1 MARNEQLI
9 RQHKLLQAL
18 ERSRFGSTLAE
29 LRDGLVEDLGLSSLH
44 TRTLRRD
51 IEALQTAG
59 IDIVN
64 EELAR
69 GKVWKLGPNAKHA
82 YTITASATELVA
94 LSLGRELLAPLSGTF
109 IGQGI
114 TSFWKRVQEEV
125 PESVWQHYQRCR
137 QTLFVTGTPSKTYE
151 NHQGFL
157 KTLERCVVQHRWCHI
172 EYSSLQ
178 HDTSTRRIAPQAIVF
193 YNSSLY
199 VIAHEDDSN
208 STPRH
213 WKLDRISVAAALDE
227 YFPPSDEDFH
237 NYLDS
242 GIGIFANEGIT
253 IYEIRLSRAAA
264 KWVTEEPW
272 HPRQELELLSDG
284 GALLKVPAHHDM
296 EVIPRVLG
304 FCANAEVLQPD
315 SCRQAVVQLL
325 GNMVAMY
332 DENV

>member
-9 RQHKLLQAL
+9 RQHKLLQIL
-18 ERSRFGSTLAE
+18 ERTRFGSTLTE
-29 LRDGLVEDLGLSSLH
+29 LRDSLVGDLGLSSLH

-51 IEALQTAG
+51 IEALQSAG

-64 EELAR
+64 EELQR

-82 YTITASATELVA
+82 YTITATATELVA

-114 TSFWKRVQEEV
+114 NSFWNRVQQEV

-137 QTLFVTGTPSKTYE
+137 QTLFITGTPSKTYE
-151 NHQGFL
+151 HHQGFL
-157 KTLERCVVQHRWCHI
+157 KTLERCVLQHRWCHI

-178 HDTSTRRIAPQAIVF
+178 HETSARRIAPRAIVF

-199 VIAHEDDSN
+199 VIAHEDKYDSA
-208 STPRH
+208 PRH
-213 WKLDRISVAAALDE
+213 WKLDRISVAEALDE
-227 YFPPSDEDFH
+227 YFSPSDEDFH
-237 NYLDS
+237 DYLDS
-242 GIGIFANEGIT
+242 GIGIFANEGT
-253 IYEIRLSRAAA
+253 VIYEIRLSSAAA
-264 KWVTEEPW
+264 KWVAEEPW
-272 HPRQELELLSDG
+272 HPRQELEPLADG

-304 FCANAEVLQPD
+304 FCANAEILEPD
-315 SCRQAVVQLL
+315 SCRKVMIELL

-332 DENV
+332 RDA

>member
-1 MARNEQLI
+1 VARNEQLI

-18 ERSRFGSTLAE
+18 ERARFGNTLAE

-51 IEALQTAG
+51 IEALQSAG

-64 EELAR
+64 LDLQR

-82 YTITASATELVA
+82 YTITATATELVA

-114 TSFWKRVQEEV
+114 NSFWKRVQEEV

-137 QTLFVTGTPSKTYE
+137 QTLFITGTPSKTYE

-178 HDTSTRRIAPQAIVF
+178 HETSTRCIAPRAIVF

-199 VIAHEDDSN
+199 VIAHEDICDS
-208 STPRH
+208 SPRH
-213 WKLDRISVAAALDE
+213 WKLDRISSAVALDE
-227 YFPPSDEDFH
+227 YFAPSEEDFH
-237 NYLDS
+237 DHLDS
-242 GIGIFANEGIT
+242 GIGIFASEGT
-253 IYEIRLSRAAA
+253 IIYHIRLSKAAT

-272 HPRQELELLSDG
+272 HPRQELEVLDDG

-296 EVIPRVLG
+296 DVIPRVLG
-304 FCANAEVLQPD
+304 FCANAEITQPE
-315 SCRQAVVQLL
+315 SCRKVMMELL
-325 GNMVAMY
+325 QNMVAMY
-332 DENV
+332 GEKT

>member
-9 RQHKLLQAL
+9 RQHKLLQSL
-18 ERSRFGSTLAE
+18 ERSRFGSTLGE
-29 LRDGLVEDLGLSSLH
+29 LRDSLVEDLGLSSLH

-51 IEALQTAG
+51 IEALQAAG

-64 EELAR
+64 EELVR

-114 TSFWKRVQEEV
+114 NSFWKRVQEEV

-199 VIAHEDDSN
+199 VIAHEDNSD

-242 GIGIFANEGIT
+242 GIGIFANEGTT

-272 HPRQELELLSDG
+272 HPRQELEVLSDG
-284 GALLKVPAHHDM
+284 GALLRVPAHHDM

-304 FCANAEVLQPD
+304 FCANAEVLQPE
-315 SCRQAVVQLL
+315 SCRKAVVQLL
-325 GNMVAMY
+325 RNMVAKY
-332 DENV
+332 DENI

>member
-18 ERSRFGSTLAE
+18 ERARFGSTLTE
-29 LRDGLVEDLGLSSLH
+29 LRDSLVDDLGLTSLH

-51 IEALQTAG
+51 IEALQAAG
-59 IDIVN
+59 IDIIN
-64 EELAR
+64 EDLQR

-82 YTITASATELVA
+82 YTISATATELVA

-114 TSFWKRVQEEV
+114 NSFWNRVQEEV
-125 PESVWQHYQRCR
+125 PDSVWQHYQRCR
-137 QTLFVTGTPSKTYE
+137 ETLFITGTPSKTYE

-157 KTLERCVVQHRWCHI
+157 KTLERCVVQHRWCGI

-178 HDTSTRRIAPQAIVF
+178 HETSTRRIAPRAIVF

-199 VIAHEDDSN
+199 VIAHQDEADSN
-208 STPRH
+208 PRH
-213 WKLDRISVAAALDE
+213 WKLDRISSAEALDE
-227 YFPPSDEDFH
+227 YFSASDEDFH
-237 NYLDS
+237 NYLES
-242 GIGIFANEGIT
+242 GIGIFANEGT
-253 IYEIRLSRAAA
+253 TTYEIRLSSAAA
-264 KWVTEEPW
+264 KWVAEEPW
-272 HPRQELELLSDG
+272 HPRQTLEPMADG

-304 FCANAEVLQPD
+304 FCANAEIIQPE
-315 SCRQAVVQLL
+315 SCRKAMIDLL
-325 GNMVAMY
+325 ANMGAIY
-332 DENV
+332 CED

>member
-1 MARNEQLI
+1 LARNEQLI

-18 ERSRFGSTLAE
+18 ERARFGSTLME
-29 LRDGLVEDLGLSSLH
+29 LRDSLVEDLGLTSLH

-51 IEALQTAG
+51 IEALQSAG
-59 IDIVN
+59 IDIVS
-64 EELAR
+64 EDLQR

-82 YTITASATELVA
+82 YTITATATELVA

-114 TSFWKRVQEEV
+114 NSFWNRVQEEV
-125 PESVWQHYQRCR
+125 PDSVWQHYQRCR
-137 QTLFVTGTPSKTYE
+137 ETLFITGTPSKTYE

-157 KTLERCVVQHRWCHI
+157 KTLERCVVQHRWCEI

-178 HDTSTRRIAPQAIVF
+178 HEASTRRIAPRAIVF

-199 VIAHEDDSN
+199 VIAHQDKVDS
-208 STPRH
+208 SPRH
-213 WKLDRISVAAALDE
+213 WKLDRISGAEALDE
-227 YFPPSDEDFH
+227 YFSPSDEDFH
-237 NYLDS
+237 NYLES
-242 GIGIFANEGIT
+242 GIGIFANEGT
-253 IYEIRLSRAAA
+253 TTYEIRLTSAAA

-272 HPRQELELLSDG
+272 HPRQTLEPLADG

-304 FCANAEVLQPD
+304 FCANAEILQPE
-315 SCRQAVVQLL
+315 SCRKAMIELL
-325 GNMVAMY
+325 ANMVAMY
-332 DENV
+332 GGD

>member
-18 ERSRFGSTLAE
+18 ERSRFGSTLTE
-29 LRDGLVEDLGLSSLH
+29 LRDSLVEDLGLSSLH

-51 IEALQTAG
+51 IEALQAAG

-64 EELAR
+64 EDLQR

-82 YTITASATELVA
+82 YTITATATELVA

-114 TSFWKRVQEEV
+114 NSFWNRVQEEV
-125 PESVWQHYQRCR
+125 PDSVWKHYQRCR
-137 QTLFVTGTPSKTYE
+137 QTLFITGTPSKTYE

-157 KTLERCVVQHRWCHI
+157 KTLERCVVQHRWCEI

-178 HDTSTRRIAPQAIVF
+178 HETSTRRIAPRAIVF

-199 VIAHEDDSN
+199 VIAHQDKADS
-208 STPRH
+208 SPRH
-213 WKLDRISVAAALDE
+213 WKLDRISGAEASDE
-227 YFPPSDEDFH
+227 YFSPSDEDFH
-237 NYLDS
+237 NYLES
-242 GIGIFANEGIT
+242 GIGIFANEGT
-253 IYEIRLSRAAA
+253 TTYEIRLSSAAA
-264 KWVTEEPW
+264 KWVAEEPW
-272 HPRQELELLSDG
+272 HPRQELELLNDG

-304 FCANAEVLQPD
+304 FCANAEILQPE
-315 SCRQAVVQLL
+315 SCRKVMIELL

-332 DENV
+332 DGD